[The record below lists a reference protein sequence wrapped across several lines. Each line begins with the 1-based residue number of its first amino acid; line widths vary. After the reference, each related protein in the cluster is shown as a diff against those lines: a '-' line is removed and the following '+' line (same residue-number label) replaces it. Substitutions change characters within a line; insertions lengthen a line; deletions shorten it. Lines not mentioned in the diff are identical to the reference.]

1 MYVQYMFGEL
11 YLKTTDPHFRW
22 QQLLEA
28 PLLYMWILS
37 VLYHIIL
44 YTCFANLVSY
54 VFLGRLLSLAVNQRF
69 IACVSVILLF
79 GYFGRIQYVK
89 DLYKGYH
96 HNREATRRHTDQFF
110 ISWVFLG

>member
-1 MYVQYMFGEL
+1 
-11 YLKTTDPHFRW
+11 
-22 QQLLEA
+22 
-28 PLLYMWILS
+28 
-37 VLYHIIL
+37 
-44 YTCFANLVSY
+44 
-54 VFLGRLLSLAVNQRF
+54 
-69 IACVSVILLF
+69 LLF